1 MTDPIRFTVDVPDD
15 HAVVEV
21 VVYDTLDDLNA
32 GYNGPGRVVSWCD
45 AQSTIVI
52 EDGAPKV
59 LPECGRL
66 LFCRERLDPF
76 VIAHECTHMAVNIHQ
91 NLLPVT
97 LPDGGG
103 YIEKA
108 ITLAVGEDEAF
119 ATTVSALVLFVG
131 SGLASRGLLT
141 SA

>member
-1 MTDPIRFTVDVPDD
+1 MSDPIRFTVEVPDD
-15 HAVVEV
+15 NAIVEV
-21 VVYDTLDDLNA
+21 VVYDTIDELNA
-32 GYNGPGRVVSWCD
+32 GYNGPGKVVSWCD
-45 AQSTIVI
+45 ARSTVEI

-66 LFCRERLDPF
+66 LFCRERLGID

-91 NLLPVT
+91 NLLPVR

-103 YIEKA
+103 YIERA

-119 ATTVSALVLFVG
+119 ATTVGALVLFVG
-131 SGLASRGLLT
+131 VGLASRGLLT
-141 SA
+141 